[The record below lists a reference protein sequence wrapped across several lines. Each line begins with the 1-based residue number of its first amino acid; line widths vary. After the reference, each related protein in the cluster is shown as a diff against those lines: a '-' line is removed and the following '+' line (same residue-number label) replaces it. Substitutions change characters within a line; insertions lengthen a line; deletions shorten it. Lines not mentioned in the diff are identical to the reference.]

1 MKKTYSVKRGER
13 GKQGYRHML
22 LNITEEEIAE
32 IKIQLDQYLKD
43 HNKETVTNGL
53 RGRGDRK
60 TIMLALDKL

>member
-32 IKIQLDQYLKD
+32 IRIELDQYLKD
-43 HNKETVTNGL
+43 HNKETVTNDEHADLVFRVL
-53 RGRGDRK
+53 REFK
-60 TIMLALDKL
+60 EK